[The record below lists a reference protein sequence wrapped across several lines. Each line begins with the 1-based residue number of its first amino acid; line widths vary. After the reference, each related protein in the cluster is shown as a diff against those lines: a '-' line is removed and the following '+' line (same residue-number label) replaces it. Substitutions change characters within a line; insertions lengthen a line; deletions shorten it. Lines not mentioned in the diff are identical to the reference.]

1 MGKRS
6 LLFCL
11 GLVWVVSHAAPSG
24 PPQVVLHGTVTTE
37 SGEHPAWFMLMCTQ
51 GSGGA
56 LSLQLSLVG
65 DTAPGFPFDAF
76 EGPRAPASFQPSAEL
91 RVGQQSFAQVAVS
104 GWYGGD
110 GPGVFVFGIA
120 AAPGQHNAA
129 TGVAAA
135 LSKPGVTF
143 TWIQNS
149 GNAQTP
155 PLMAKFTPDATQSR
169 ALQRIAAP
177 CLPHRR

>member
-1 MGKRS
+1 MKKRS
-6 LLFCL
+6 LLLCL
-11 GLVWVVSHAAPSG
+11 GLASG
-24 PPQVVLHGTVTTE
+24 ALGASEPPQVVLHGTVTTE
-37 SGEHPAWFMLMCTQ
+37 SGEHPAWFTLMCTR

-56 LSLQLSLVG
+56 LSMQLALVA
-65 DTAPGFPFDAF
+65 DTAPGFPFDAY
-76 EGPRAPASFQPSAEL
+76 EGPDAPASHQPSAEL
-91 RVGQQSFAQVAVS
+91 RVEHQSLASVPVA

-110 GPGVFVFGIA
+110 GPGMFVFGIA
-120 AAPGQHNAA
+120 TTPGQRNAIA
-129 TGVAAA
+129 RAVAA

-149 GNAQTP
+149 GNVQTP
-155 PLMAKFTPDATQSR
+155 PLMAQFTPDATQSL